1 MSDAGVA
8 LFTVIS
14 VLLAW
19 SAFLY
24 IRMTKTVYITD
35 YQAGVKFRHGSFS
48 GVLGPGFY
56 RTHSGSAPITVVD
69 MRPHQF
75 LFERLTY
82 QDALQSDSLISLAGS
97 VIVSDPYLAVTS
109 FKDIA
114 TDPIT
119 VAKDGLR
126 VAVARTIADPSEQ
139 GRSRIASGVTT
150 ELNRELRKRGVEVR
164 DLEVTELWTEVTEQ
178 YSVERPN

>member
-1 MSDAGVA
+1 MSDAFAA
-8 LFTVIS
+8 LFTVTG

-24 IRMTKTVYITD
+24 MRLTKTVYITD
-35 YQAGVKFRHGSFS
+35 YQAGVRFRHGIFNK
-48 GVLGPGFY
+48 VLGPGFY
-56 RTHSGSAPITVVD
+56 RTHSGNAPITVVD

-82 QDALQSDSLISLAGS
+82 QDTLQSDSLISIAGS
-97 VIVSDPYLAVTS
+97 VIVSDPHLAVTS
-109 FKDIA
+109 FKDLA

-119 VAKDGLR
+119 VAKDELR
-126 VAVARTIADPSEQ
+126 VAVARTIADPSDQ
-139 GRSRIASGVTT
+139 GRSSIASSVTT

-164 DLEVTELWTEVTEQ
+164 DLEVTELWTEVTDQ

>member
-1 MSDAGVA
+1 MSDAVA
-8 LFTVIS
+8 GLFTIIG

-24 IRMTKTVYITD
+24 VRMTKTVYITD
-35 YQAGVKFRHGSFS
+35 YQAGVKFRHGIFS
-48 GVLGPGFY
+48 RVLGPGFY
-56 RTHSGSAPITVVD
+56 RTRSGNAPINVVD

-82 QDALQSDSLISLAGS
+82 QDALQSDSLISIAGS

-109 FKDIA
+109 FKDIE

-126 VAVARTIADPSEQ
+126 VAIARTMADPSEQ
-139 GRSRIASGVTT
+139 GRERIASGLTA
-150 ELNRELRKRGVEVR
+150 ELNRELRKRGVELR
-164 DLEVTELWTEVTEQ
+164 DLEVTELWTEVTDP
-178 YSVERPN
+178 YSVERAN